1 MTFVRP
7 PVVFVLSAVVIGF
20 AVFQWILVARRLSQ
34 LFTLCWKV
42 GQEAGL
48 VSFGVFTSILFVGG
62 SVGSIICCSL
72 MWLTNVPQALTG
84 KCIRLVALLGA
95 VLISAGLLVWIAM
108 LGSPMVTLR
117 PR

>member
-1 MTFVRP
+1 
-7 PVVFVLSAVVIGF
+7 
-20 AVFQWILVARRLSQ
+20 
-34 LFTLCWKV
+34 
-42 GQEAGL
+42 
-48 VSFGVFTSILFVGG
+48 
-62 SVGSIICCSL
+62 